1 MKSTFTGEDLF
12 QAFNSVHVDWKKV
25 VWIWD
30 IFATV
35 MQIEKNG
42 NNFNMCIVVSLWELG
57 IGSKTWKFKPF
68 PDSQLRKFEWLEYD
82 QMRIKAKLEGGLL
95 FSS

>member
-1 MKSTFTGEDLF
+1 MERHLLGGLAVPMKNIFTGEDLF
-12 QAFNSVHVDWKKV
+12 RAFNSVHVDWKKV

-42 NNFNMCIVVSLWELG
+42 NNFNVYSSVCVKSWGQEVGQEGLNISCFIVQEAWIVWV
-57 IGSKTWKFKPF
+57 
-68 PDSQLRKFEWLEYD
+68 
-82 QMRIKAKLEGGLL
+82 
-95 FSS
+95 